1 MLTPMELLERAGKLL
16 MQQTID
22 MALAG
27 DVTALRL
34 CVERLWPPRRGR
46 AITLGEMKIETTQD
60 AHKASNAILHACTTG
75 KLPPPRG
82 PRTPRSCARACANR

>member
-1 MLTPMELLERAGKLL
+1 MTYENSARSGQSGKSYETLTPMEVLEQAGKLL
-16 MQQTID
+16 MQRTID

-46 AITLGEMKIETTQD
+46 AITLGEPKMLIK
-60 AHKASNAILHACTTG
+60 
-75 KLPPPRG
+75 
-82 PRTPRSCARACANR
+82 PRTKFFMPAQLAN